1 MAQDLDAFRAATRAW
16 LEANCPESMRKP
28 AEVESDRFWGGRKPT
43 FASEDQKVWFERCRD
58 KNWTIPYWPKEY
70 GGGGLSKEENK
81 ILQEE
86 MKRLGCRPP
95 LSSFGITMLGP
106 VLLKYG
112 TEEQKRK
119 LIPEICRG
127 ETRWCQGYSEPG
139 AGSDLAGL
147 RMKAESD
154 GDYYVLN
161 GQKTWTSYADKA
173 DRIFCLVR
181 TDPKAKH
188 RGISFLLVDMDNPG
202 VSTRPIEL
210 ISGSSA
216 FCETFFDNVRVPKSN
231 LVGNENEGWT
241 IAKYLL
247 THERTCISAFGES
260 TDKRTLGQIAMEQV
274 GLEDGK
280 LADPVLRQEVAR
292 VEMNL
297 WAFAL
302 TLERAGDELKAGQGL
317 GDLSSLFKY
326 YGTELNKDRYELLI
340 SLAGSQGLAWEGE
353 AFDDGW
359 LARTWLRTKG
369 NSIEGGTSEIMLN
382 VLAKRVLDLPT

>member
-1 MAQDLDAFRAATRAW
+1 MAQDLDAFRAETRAW

-28 AEVESDRFWGGRKPT
+28 VELDSDRFWGGRKT
-43 FASEDQKVWFERCRD
+43 TYASEDQKVWFERCRD
-58 KNWTIPYWPKEY
+58 KNWTVPHWPKEY

-81 ILQEE
+81 ILLEE
-86 MKRLGCRPP
+86 MKRLSCRPP
-95 LSSFGITMLGP
+95 LNSFGITMLGP

-127 ETRWCQGYSEPG
+127 EIRWCQGYSEPG

-154 GDYYVLN
+154 GDDYVLD

-173 DRIFCLVR
+173 DCIFCLVR

-188 RGISFLLVDMDNPG
+188 RGISFVLVDMDNPG

-216 FCETFFDNVRVPKSN
+216 FCETFFDNLRVPKSN
-231 LVGNENEGWT
+231 IVGNENEGWT

-247 THERTCISAFGES
+247 THERTGISAFGES
-260 TDKRTLGQIAMEQV
+260 TDKRTLGQIAMEQI

-326 YGTELNKDRYELLI
+326 YGTELNKERYELLI

-353 AFDDGW
+353 EFDDGW